1 MTDDADLTRWFEAH
15 AAALVLYARQWL
27 GRGPAEDAVQEVF
40 VRLLLQPARPRNV
53 KAWLYRA
60 VRNEA
65 ISAWRS
71 SRRRENRERATAPAE
86 AWFGLHDG
94 EGIDA
99 EAVTN
104 ALEKLPPP
112 QREIVVLRIWGGL
125 TLQEVSDLVAAPVS
139 TVHLHYRSALARIR
153 ERLGVPC
160 ENEKKNP

>member
-27 GRGPAEDAVQEVF
+27 GRGGAEDAVQEVF

-65 ISAWRS
+65 ISVWRS
-71 SRRRENRERATAPAE
+71 SRRREHRERVSAPAE
-86 AWFGLHDG
+86 VWFEPHDA

-104 ALEKLPPP
+104 ALAKLPPAE
-112 QREIVVLRIWGGL
+112 REIVVLRVWGGL
-125 TLQEVSDLVAAPVS
+125 TLQEVSNLVASSVS
-139 TVHLHYRSALARIR
+139 TVHLHYRSALAKIR